1 MAAAMTKLLA
11 KAPIVVGGTAQE
23 YWAGGEYHP
32 TDLDLCP
39 RPTASDLK
47 ALASVG
53 MHKSGRHWVRANLP
67 VAVEFPGSGRDIER
81 TIALKVDGV
90 SILMISCE
98 DLYLDRVRQAT
109 VSWPR
114 EDVSY
119 DSALEI
125 ALTNYIAMDWDYIGS
140 RIKTAAESEPKMGT
154 AMAGV
159 NRRVRLRVRRA
170 YRGAAVQS
178 A

>member
-1 MAAAMTKLLA
+1 M
-11 KAPIVVGGTAQE
+11 
-23 YWAGGEYHP
+23 
-32 TDLDLCP
+32 
-39 RPTASDLK
+39 
-47 ALASVG
+47 
-53 MHKSGRHWVRANLP
+53 
-67 VAVEFPGSGRDIER
+67 EFPGSERDIER
-81 TIALKVDGV
+81 TLGLKVDGV

-98 DLYLDRVRQAT
+98 DLFLDRVRQAT
-109 VSWPR
+109 VSWPH

-140 RIKTAAESEPKMGT
+140 RIKTAAKSEPKVGT

-159 NRRVRLRVRRA
+159 HRRVRLRVRRA